1 MAILI
6 ETNEYQTPITK
17 ELLSQYP
24 EEVIQQFTEIVNIV
38 PFIKNLIN
46 PNRPKIEDLPR
57 DKEGRAIV
65 DITNPPIYKDTDY
78 FRQAALFYLKNN
90 CYTKLRPNSNPNSE
104 YRKYWREEL
113 RRCREGLIR
122 QSDGMYVTGFLYWFL
137 NYCPM
142 MVNFYKEGQK
152 KAIRKESFGFFFE
165 GIWWR
170 SIYLYNAREQGH
182 HAIELAKR
190 GCAKSYFLATIMS
203 HNLIVGESEAAHK
216 RCITVLTAAQKE
228 YLKDDKDGT
237 LNKFIPELSFV
248 IDNTPFPNLLL
259 KNSPNEMS
267 WQMGYKKPNGAI
279 GGSMNQVLGVSAK
292 DDSDKLRGKRGWI
305 LYEEMG
311 TFDGLLELY
320 DVTRK
325 SVEDGDY
332 TFACMYLVGCICAG
346 TKVWTIDGRN
356 INIEELE
363 EEDGIVGFTD
373 NLDLADKQLIRGITK
388 EPIVSTIY
396 KQPKECVRITLSN
409 GNILECSI
417 DHPILIQKGKYS
429 HRKLIGYEE
438 IFREAKKLKI
448 GDRVLESRKV
458 NIFGN
463 NTLFDARLVGMLIGN
478 GSYGSSVKY
487 CSEDK
492 ELQDYVK
499 SKYECKVFR
508 THITKKGNLYEE
520 FRVNGIRGKLNDI
533 GILGQTKLAKR
544 LPINY
549 QTLNE
554 DNVRLLLSGLY
565 DTDGSVCINKKD
577 GYIYLTQSNKEI
589 LSQIQILWRKFG
601 VIGVI
606 TKTNPTIKKDK
617 KDRKDRKNKKDRNP
631 WFTLTISGRY
641 NCLNAIEVLN
651 LLVPHKRDKLLEI
664 KTLYSENPSKRL
676 QSYPTDVLM
685 YRIINIENIGVR
697 EVYNL
702 TTGLSHTYLANNI
715 ITHNTANNK
724 ESSFL
729 SAKKLLYAPN
739 SYNIQSVPNVYD
751 KKGSGKDVFGF
762 FFPAYINRAGCYNK
776 DGISDVI
783 KALLQVLMARY
794 EAKYGADP
802 TSVLRI
808 IAEDPITPAEAIIK
822 VKDAYFPVAPL
833 QERADTLDKNPSLYD
848 DIYVGELYTTGTGEI
863 EFRPTD
869 DIPIRTYP
877 VDNDTKGALE
887 IYSMPKKDREGKV
900 FSDRYIIGVDPY
912 DNDQAES
919 HSLYSIFVLDTF
931 VDNLVA
937 EYTGR
942 TKFADEAH
950 DMVLKLCIFYNAK
963 ALYESNKKGLYAYM
977 EKTRNTFRLAD
988 TPEYLRDKQLV
999 KYSSF
1004 GSNAKGVNVSA
1015 NINNFANRLIKDW
1028 LLMKVPIEVKQE
1040 DGHTEIQEV
1049 PKLYT
1054 LKTRALIEEAIQFNP
1069 DINVDRIRALGILML
1084 YREQYI
1090 IRYGTG
1096 RTESNSEILSKDY
1109 AGNDEFFTKNF
1120 DARHIGKQ

>member
-6 ETNEYQTPITK
+6 ETNEYQTPITE

-24 EEVIQQFTEIVNIV
+24 EEVVQQFTEIINIV

-65 DITNPPIYKDTDY
+65 DITNPPIYKDADY
-78 FRQAALFYLKNN
+78 FRQPALFYLKNN

-190 GCAKSYFLATIMS
+190 GAHPYNQKVFTPLGWRKWKDIKIGDELYGTYGNITKVIDIPYDKECDVYKITLRDGRKILASDEHLWKIEFHNKKEIQIMTTLELLKEYKRKRKISYRNPLGIEYVCSIPKNKGVEMPYNKTKVDAYTFGLLLGDGSFRYCSCYYTQDPKDLEIERKYIPYNIIKWKAKYAYRINIPNWHKILEEYGLYNKKSEDKFIPDEYKYNSKKVRLNLLKGLMDSDGTLDNKGRYIIALSSKRMIEDIAFICRSLGYNCSYTIKKTGYKVNGVIKECLPSYALTIFTRDIIANLPRKQKKEKIITNQYSINKELRTRIINIEYVGKQKAKCVTVDSKDNCYLIGDFVTTHNCAKSYFLATIMS
-203 HNLIVGESEAAHK
+203 HNLIVGESEATHK

-332 TFACMYLVGCICAG
+332 TFSCMYLVG
-346 TKVWTIDGRN
+346 
-356 INIEELE
+356 
-363 EEDGIVGFTD
+363 
-373 NLDLADKQLIRGITK
+373 
-388 EPIVSTIY
+388 
-396 KQPKECVRITLSN
+396 
-409 GNILECSI
+409 
-417 DHPILIQKGKYS
+417 
-429 HRKLIGYEE
+429 
-438 IFREAKKLKI
+438 
-448 GDRVLESRKV
+448 
-458 NIFGN
+458 
-463 NTLFDARLVGMLIGN
+463 
-478 GSYGSSVKY
+478 
-487 CSEDK
+487 
-492 ELQDYVK
+492 
-499 SKYECKVFR
+499 
-508 THITKKGNLYEE
+508 
-520 FRVNGIRGKLNDI
+520 
-533 GILGQTKLAKR
+533 
-544 LPINY
+544 
-549 QTLNE
+549 
-554 DNVRLLLSGLY
+554 
-565 DTDGSVCINKKD
+565 
-577 GYIYLTQSNKEI
+577 
-589 LSQIQILWRKFG
+589 
-601 VIGVI
+601 
-606 TKTNPTIKKDK
+606 
-617 KDRKDRKNKKDRNP
+617 
-631 WFTLTISGRY
+631 
-641 NCLNAIEVLN
+641 
-651 LLVPHKRDKLLEI
+651 
-664 KTLYSENPSKRL
+664 
-676 QSYPTDVLM
+676 
-685 YRIINIENIGVR
+685 
-697 EVYNL
+697 
-702 TTGLSHTYLANNI
+702 
-715 ITHNTANNK
+715 TANNK

-729 SAKKLLYAPN
+729 SAKKLLYAPE

-751 KKGSGKDVFGF
+751 KKGSGKDTFGF

-794 EAKYGADP
+794 KSKYGADP
-802 TSVLRI
+802 TSVLRV

-822 VKDAYFPVAPL
+822 VKDAYFPVASL

-900 FSDRYIIGVDPY
+900 FNDRYIIGVDPY

-931 VDNLVA
+931 VDDLAA

-942 TKFADEAH
+942 TNFADEAH

-963 ALYESNKKGLYAYM
+963 ALYESNKKGLYSYM
-977 EKTRNTFRLAD
+977 EKNRATFRLAD

-1004 GSNAKGVNVSA
+1004 GSSAKGVNASA

-1028 LLMKVPIEVKQE
+1028 LLMKVPVEVKQE
-1040 DGHTEIQEV
+1040 DGHIEIQEI
-1049 PKLYT
+1049 PKLYK
-1054 LKTRALIEEAIQFNP
+1054 LKNRALIEELIQFNP
-1069 DINVDRIRALGILML
+1069 DINVDRIRALGMLML

-1096 RTESNSEILSKDY
+1096 RTESSSEILSKDY
-1109 AGNDEFFTKNF
+1109 AGNDEFFTRNF
-1120 DARHIGKQ
+1120 DARHI

>member
-1 MAILI
+1 MTVLI
-6 ETNEYQTPITK
+6 ETNEYQTPITE

-24 EEVIQQFTEIVNIV
+24 EEVVQQFTEVVNIV

-65 DITNPPIYKDTDY
+65 DITNPPIYKDADY
-78 FRQAALFYLKNN
+78 FRQPALFYLKNN

-203 HNLIVGESEAAHK
+203 HNLIVGESEATHK

-332 TFACMYLVGCICAG
+332 TFSCMYLVGCVCAG

-363 EEDGIVGFTD
+363 EKDGIVGFTD

-396 KQPKECVRITLSN
+396 KQPKECIRITLSN

-429 HRKLIGYEE
+429 NKKLIGYEE

-463 NTLFDARLVGMLIGN
+463 STLFDARLVGMLIGD

-492 ELQDYVK
+492 ELQDYIK

-554 DNVRLLLSGLY
+554 NNIRLLLSGLY
-565 DTDGSVCINKKD
+565 DTDGSICINKKD

-601 VIGVI
+601 VIGAI
-606 TKTNPTIKKDK
+606 TKTNPTI
-617 KDRKDRKNKKDRNP
+617 RKDRKDRNP

-651 LLVPHKRDKLLEI
+651 LLVPHKRNKLLEI
-664 KTLYSENPSKRL
+664 QTLYRENPSKRL

-685 YRIINIENIGVR
+685 HRIINIENIGVR

-702 TTGLSHTYLANNI
+702 TAGLSHTYLANNI

-729 SAKKLLYAPN
+729 SAKKLLYAPE

-751 KKGSGKDVFGF
+751 KKGSGKDTFGF

-794 EAKYGADP
+794 KSKYGADP
-802 TSVLRI
+802 TSVLRV

-822 VKDAYFPVAPL
+822 VKDAYFPVASL

-848 DIYVGELYTTGTGEI
+848 DIYIGELYTTGTGEI

-887 IYSMPKKDREGKV
+887 IYSMPKKDREGKI
-900 FSDRYIIGVDPY
+900 FNDRYIIGVDPK
-912 DNDQAES
+912 
-919 HSLYSIFVLDTF
+919 SLGLI
-931 VDNLVA
+931 LV
-937 EYTGR
+937 
-942 TKFADEAH
+942 
-950 DMVLKLCIFYNAK
+950 
-963 ALYESNKKGLYAYM
+963 
-977 EKTRNTFRLAD
+977 
-988 TPEYLRDKQLV
+988 
-999 KYSSF
+999 
-1004 GSNAKGVNVSA
+1004 
-1015 NINNFANRLIKDW
+1015 IK
-1028 LLMKVPIEVKQE
+1028 
-1040 DGHTEIQEV
+1040 
-1049 PKLYT
+1049 
-1054 LKTRALIEEAIQFNP
+1054 
-1069 DINVDRIRALGILML
+1069 
-1084 YREQYI
+1084 
-1090 IRYGTG
+1090 
-1096 RTESNSEILSKDY
+1096 
-1109 AGNDEFFTKNF
+1109 
-1120 DARHIGKQ
+1120 

>member
-6 ETNEYQTPITK
+6 ETNEYQTPITE

-24 EEVIQQFTEIVNIV
+24 EEVVQQFTEIANIV

-65 DITNPPIYKDTDY
+65 DITNPPIYKDADY
-78 FRQAALFYLKNN
+78 FRQAALFYLKND

-203 HNLIVGESEAAHK
+203 HNLIVGESEATHK

-332 TFACMYLVGCICAG
+332 TFSCMYLVG
-346 TKVWTIDGRN
+346 
-356 INIEELE
+356 
-363 EEDGIVGFTD
+363 
-373 NLDLADKQLIRGITK
+373 
-388 EPIVSTIY
+388 
-396 KQPKECVRITLSN
+396 
-409 GNILECSI
+409 
-417 DHPILIQKGKYS
+417 
-429 HRKLIGYEE
+429 
-438 IFREAKKLKI
+438 
-448 GDRVLESRKV
+448 
-458 NIFGN
+458 
-463 NTLFDARLVGMLIGN
+463 
-478 GSYGSSVKY
+478 
-487 CSEDK
+487 
-492 ELQDYVK
+492 
-499 SKYECKVFR
+499 
-508 THITKKGNLYEE
+508 
-520 FRVNGIRGKLNDI
+520 
-533 GILGQTKLAKR
+533 
-544 LPINY
+544 
-549 QTLNE
+549 
-554 DNVRLLLSGLY
+554 
-565 DTDGSVCINKKD
+565 
-577 GYIYLTQSNKEI
+577 
-589 LSQIQILWRKFG
+589 
-601 VIGVI
+601 
-606 TKTNPTIKKDK
+606 
-617 KDRKDRKNKKDRNP
+617 
-631 WFTLTISGRY
+631 
-641 NCLNAIEVLN
+641 
-651 LLVPHKRDKLLEI
+651 
-664 KTLYSENPSKRL
+664 
-676 QSYPTDVLM
+676 
-685 YRIINIENIGVR
+685 
-697 EVYNL
+697 
-702 TTGLSHTYLANNI
+702 
-715 ITHNTANNK
+715 TANNK

-729 SAKKLLYAPN
+729 SAKKLLYAPE

-794 EAKYGADP
+794 KAKYGADP
-802 TSVLRI
+802 TSVLRV

-822 VKDAYFPVAPL
+822 VKDAYFPVASL

-900 FSDRYIIGVDPY
+900 FNDRYIIGVDPY

-942 TKFADEAH
+942 TNFADEAH

-963 ALYESNKKGLYAYM
+963 ALYESNKKGLYSYM

-1040 DGHTEIQEV
+1040 DGHIEIQEV

-1096 RTESNSEILSKDY
+1096 RTESSSEILSKDY

>member
-6 ETNEYQTPITK
+6 ETNEYQTPITE

-65 DITNPPIYKDTDY
+65 DITNPPIYKDADY
-78 FRQAALFYLKNN
+78 FRQAALFYLKND

-203 HNLIVGESEAAHK
+203 HNLIVGESEATHK

-332 TFACMYLVGCICAG
+332 TFACMYLVG
-346 TKVWTIDGRN
+346 
-356 INIEELE
+356 
-363 EEDGIVGFTD
+363 
-373 NLDLADKQLIRGITK
+373 
-388 EPIVSTIY
+388 
-396 KQPKECVRITLSN
+396 
-409 GNILECSI
+409 
-417 DHPILIQKGKYS
+417 
-429 HRKLIGYEE
+429 
-438 IFREAKKLKI
+438 
-448 GDRVLESRKV
+448 
-458 NIFGN
+458 
-463 NTLFDARLVGMLIGN
+463 
-478 GSYGSSVKY
+478 
-487 CSEDK
+487 
-492 ELQDYVK
+492 
-499 SKYECKVFR
+499 
-508 THITKKGNLYEE
+508 
-520 FRVNGIRGKLNDI
+520 
-533 GILGQTKLAKR
+533 
-544 LPINY
+544 
-549 QTLNE
+549 
-554 DNVRLLLSGLY
+554 
-565 DTDGSVCINKKD
+565 
-577 GYIYLTQSNKEI
+577 
-589 LSQIQILWRKFG
+589 
-601 VIGVI
+601 
-606 TKTNPTIKKDK
+606 
-617 KDRKDRKNKKDRNP
+617 
-631 WFTLTISGRY
+631 
-641 NCLNAIEVLN
+641 
-651 LLVPHKRDKLLEI
+651 
-664 KTLYSENPSKRL
+664 
-676 QSYPTDVLM
+676 
-685 YRIINIENIGVR
+685 
-697 EVYNL
+697 
-702 TTGLSHTYLANNI
+702 
-715 ITHNTANNK
+715 TANNK

-751 KKGSGKDVFGF
+751 KKGSGKDTFGF

-783 KALLQVLMARY
+783 KALLQVLMTRY
-794 EAKYGADP
+794 KAKYGADP
-802 TSVLRI
+802 TSVLRV

-822 VKDAYFPVAPL
+822 VKDAYFPVASL

-900 FSDRYIIGVDPY
+900 FNDRYIIGVDPY

-931 VDNLVA
+931 VDNLAA

-942 TKFADEAH
+942 TNFADEAH

-963 ALYESNKKGLYAYM
+963 ALYESNKKGLYSYM

-1040 DGHTEIQEV
+1040 DGHIEIQEV

-1096 RTESNSEILSKDY
+1096 RTESSSEILSKDY

>member
-6 ETNEYQTPITK
+6 ETNEYQTPITE

-24 EEVIQQFTEIVNIV
+24 EEVVQQFTEIVNIV

-65 DITNPPIYKDTDY
+65 DITNPPIYKDADY
-78 FRQAALFYLKNN
+78 FRQAALFYLKND

-203 HNLIVGESEAAHK
+203 HNLIVGESEATHK

-332 TFACMYLVGCICAG
+332 TFSCMYLVG
-346 TKVWTIDGRN
+346 
-356 INIEELE
+356 
-363 EEDGIVGFTD
+363 
-373 NLDLADKQLIRGITK
+373 
-388 EPIVSTIY
+388 
-396 KQPKECVRITLSN
+396 
-409 GNILECSI
+409 
-417 DHPILIQKGKYS
+417 
-429 HRKLIGYEE
+429 
-438 IFREAKKLKI
+438 
-448 GDRVLESRKV
+448 
-458 NIFGN
+458 
-463 NTLFDARLVGMLIGN
+463 
-478 GSYGSSVKY
+478 
-487 CSEDK
+487 
-492 ELQDYVK
+492 
-499 SKYECKVFR
+499 
-508 THITKKGNLYEE
+508 
-520 FRVNGIRGKLNDI
+520 
-533 GILGQTKLAKR
+533 
-544 LPINY
+544 
-549 QTLNE
+549 
-554 DNVRLLLSGLY
+554 
-565 DTDGSVCINKKD
+565 
-577 GYIYLTQSNKEI
+577 
-589 LSQIQILWRKFG
+589 
-601 VIGVI
+601 
-606 TKTNPTIKKDK
+606 
-617 KDRKDRKNKKDRNP
+617 
-631 WFTLTISGRY
+631 
-641 NCLNAIEVLN
+641 
-651 LLVPHKRDKLLEI
+651 
-664 KTLYSENPSKRL
+664 
-676 QSYPTDVLM
+676 
-685 YRIINIENIGVR
+685 
-697 EVYNL
+697 
-702 TTGLSHTYLANNI
+702 
-715 ITHNTANNK
+715 TANNK

-729 SAKKLLYAPN
+729 SAKKLLYAPE

-794 EAKYGADP
+794 KAKYGADP
-802 TSVLRI
+802 TSVLRV

-822 VKDAYFPVAPL
+822 VKDAFFPVASL

-900 FSDRYIIGVDPY
+900 FNDRYIIGVDPY

-931 VDNLVA
+931 VDNLAA

-942 TKFADEAH
+942 TNFADEAH

-963 ALYESNKKGLYAYM
+963 ALYESNKKGLYSYM

-1040 DGHTEIQEV
+1040 DGHIEIQEV

-1096 RTESNSEILSKDY
+1096 RTESSSEILSKDY

>member
-6 ETNEYQTPITK
+6 ETNEYQTPITE

-24 EEVIQQFTEIVNIV
+24 EEVVQQFTEIVNIV

-46 PNRPKIEDLPR
+46 PNRPKIENLPR

-65 DITNPPIYKDTDY
+65 DITNPPIYKDADY
-78 FRQAALFYLKNN
+78 FRQAALFYLKND

-203 HNLIVGESEAAHK
+203 HNLIVGESEATHK

-332 TFACMYLVGCICAG
+332 TFACMYLVG
-346 TKVWTIDGRN
+346 
-356 INIEELE
+356 
-363 EEDGIVGFTD
+363 
-373 NLDLADKQLIRGITK
+373 
-388 EPIVSTIY
+388 
-396 KQPKECVRITLSN
+396 
-409 GNILECSI
+409 
-417 DHPILIQKGKYS
+417 
-429 HRKLIGYEE
+429 
-438 IFREAKKLKI
+438 
-448 GDRVLESRKV
+448 
-458 NIFGN
+458 
-463 NTLFDARLVGMLIGN
+463 
-478 GSYGSSVKY
+478 
-487 CSEDK
+487 
-492 ELQDYVK
+492 
-499 SKYECKVFR
+499 
-508 THITKKGNLYEE
+508 
-520 FRVNGIRGKLNDI
+520 
-533 GILGQTKLAKR
+533 
-544 LPINY
+544 
-549 QTLNE
+549 
-554 DNVRLLLSGLY
+554 
-565 DTDGSVCINKKD
+565 
-577 GYIYLTQSNKEI
+577 
-589 LSQIQILWRKFG
+589 
-601 VIGVI
+601 
-606 TKTNPTIKKDK
+606 
-617 KDRKDRKNKKDRNP
+617 
-631 WFTLTISGRY
+631 
-641 NCLNAIEVLN
+641 
-651 LLVPHKRDKLLEI
+651 
-664 KTLYSENPSKRL
+664 
-676 QSYPTDVLM
+676 
-685 YRIINIENIGVR
+685 
-697 EVYNL
+697 
-702 TTGLSHTYLANNI
+702 
-715 ITHNTANNK
+715 TANNK

-794 EAKYGADP
+794 KAKYGADP
-802 TSVLRI
+802 TSVLRV

-822 VKDAYFPVAPL
+822 VKDAYFPVASL

-900 FSDRYIIGVDPY
+900 FNDRYIIGVDPY

-931 VDNLVA
+931 VDNLAA

-942 TKFADEAH
+942 TNFADEAH

-963 ALYESNKKGLYAYM
+963 ALYESNKKGLYSYM

-1040 DGHTEIQEV
+1040 DGHIEIQEV

-1096 RTESNSEILSKDY
+1096 RTESSSEILSKDY

>member
-6 ETNEYQTPITK
+6 ETNEYQTPITE

-24 EEVIQQFTEIVNIV
+24 EEVVQQFTEIVNIV

-65 DITNPPIYKDTDY
+65 DITNPPIYKDADY
-78 FRQAALFYLKNN
+78 FRQAALFYLKND

-203 HNLIVGESEAAHK
+203 HNLIVGESEATHK

-332 TFACMYLVGCICAG
+332 TFACMYLVG
-346 TKVWTIDGRN
+346 
-356 INIEELE
+356 
-363 EEDGIVGFTD
+363 
-373 NLDLADKQLIRGITK
+373 
-388 EPIVSTIY
+388 
-396 KQPKECVRITLSN
+396 
-409 GNILECSI
+409 
-417 DHPILIQKGKYS
+417 
-429 HRKLIGYEE
+429 
-438 IFREAKKLKI
+438 
-448 GDRVLESRKV
+448 
-458 NIFGN
+458 
-463 NTLFDARLVGMLIGN
+463 
-478 GSYGSSVKY
+478 
-487 CSEDK
+487 
-492 ELQDYVK
+492 
-499 SKYECKVFR
+499 
-508 THITKKGNLYEE
+508 
-520 FRVNGIRGKLNDI
+520 
-533 GILGQTKLAKR
+533 
-544 LPINY
+544 
-549 QTLNE
+549 
-554 DNVRLLLSGLY
+554 
-565 DTDGSVCINKKD
+565 
-577 GYIYLTQSNKEI
+577 
-589 LSQIQILWRKFG
+589 
-601 VIGVI
+601 
-606 TKTNPTIKKDK
+606 
-617 KDRKDRKNKKDRNP
+617 
-631 WFTLTISGRY
+631 
-641 NCLNAIEVLN
+641 
-651 LLVPHKRDKLLEI
+651 
-664 KTLYSENPSKRL
+664 
-676 QSYPTDVLM
+676 
-685 YRIINIENIGVR
+685 
-697 EVYNL
+697 
-702 TTGLSHTYLANNI
+702 
-715 ITHNTANNK
+715 TANNK

-751 KKGSGKDVFGF
+751 KKGSGKDTFGF

-794 EAKYGADP
+794 KAKYGADP
-802 TSVLRI
+802 TSVLRV

-822 VKDAYFPVAPL
+822 VKDAYFPVASL

-887 IYSMPKKDREGKV
+887 IYSMPKKDRKGKV
-900 FSDRYIIGVDPY
+900 FNDRYIIGVDPY

-931 VDNLVA
+931 VDNLAA

-942 TKFADEAH
+942 TNFADEAH

-963 ALYESNKKGLYAYM
+963 ALYESNKKGLYSYM

-1015 NINNFANRLIKDW
+1015 NINNFANRLIRDW

-1040 DGHTEIQEV
+1040 DGHIEIQEV

-1096 RTESNSEILSKDY
+1096 RTETSSEILSKDY

-1120 DARHIGKQ
+1120 DARHISKQ

>member
-6 ETNEYQTPITK
+6 ETNEYQTPITE

-24 EEVIQQFTEIVNIV
+24 EEVVQQFIEIVNIV

-65 DITNPPIYKDTDY
+65 DITNPPIYKDADY

-190 GCAKSYFLATIMS
+190 GAHPYNQKVFTPLGWRKWKDIKIGDELYGTYGNITKVIDIPYDKECDVYKVTLRDGRKILASDEHLWKIEFHNKKEIQIMTTLELLKEYKRKRKISDRNPLGIEYVCSIPKNKGVEMPYNKTKVDAYTFGLLLGDGSFRYCSCYYTQDPKDLEVERKYIPYNIIKWKAKYAYRINIPNWHKILEEYGLYNKKSEDKFIPDEYKYNSKEVRLNLLKGLMDSDGTLDNKGRYIIALSSKRMIEDIAFICRSLGYNCSYTIKKTGYKVNGIIKECLPSYALTIFTRDIIANLPRKQKKEKVITNQYSINKELRTKIINIEYVGKQKAKCVTVDSKDNCYLIGDFVTTHNCAKSYFLATIMS
-203 HNLIVGESEAAHK
+203 HNLIVGESEATHK

-332 TFACMYLVGCICAG
+332 TFSCMYLVG
-346 TKVWTIDGRN
+346 
-356 INIEELE
+356 
-363 EEDGIVGFTD
+363 
-373 NLDLADKQLIRGITK
+373 
-388 EPIVSTIY
+388 
-396 KQPKECVRITLSN
+396 
-409 GNILECSI
+409 
-417 DHPILIQKGKYS
+417 
-429 HRKLIGYEE
+429 
-438 IFREAKKLKI
+438 
-448 GDRVLESRKV
+448 
-458 NIFGN
+458 
-463 NTLFDARLVGMLIGN
+463 
-478 GSYGSSVKY
+478 
-487 CSEDK
+487 
-492 ELQDYVK
+492 
-499 SKYECKVFR
+499 
-508 THITKKGNLYEE
+508 
-520 FRVNGIRGKLNDI
+520 
-533 GILGQTKLAKR
+533 
-544 LPINY
+544 
-549 QTLNE
+549 
-554 DNVRLLLSGLY
+554 
-565 DTDGSVCINKKD
+565 
-577 GYIYLTQSNKEI
+577 
-589 LSQIQILWRKFG
+589 
-601 VIGVI
+601 
-606 TKTNPTIKKDK
+606 
-617 KDRKDRKNKKDRNP
+617 
-631 WFTLTISGRY
+631 
-641 NCLNAIEVLN
+641 
-651 LLVPHKRDKLLEI
+651 
-664 KTLYSENPSKRL
+664 
-676 QSYPTDVLM
+676 
-685 YRIINIENIGVR
+685 
-697 EVYNL
+697 
-702 TTGLSHTYLANNI
+702 
-715 ITHNTANNK
+715 TANNK

-729 SAKKLLYAPN
+729 SAKKLLYAPE

-751 KKGSGKDVFGF
+751 KKGSGKDTFGF

-794 EAKYGADP
+794 KSKYGADP
-802 TSVLRI
+802 TSVLRV

-822 VKDAYFPVAPL
+822 VKDAYFPVASL

-900 FSDRYIIGVDPY
+900 FNDRYIIGVDPY

-942 TKFADEAH
+942 TNFADEAH

-963 ALYESNKKGLYAYM
+963 ALYESNKKGLYSYM

-1040 DGHTEIQEV
+1040 DGHIEIQEV

-1096 RTESNSEILSKDY
+1096 RTESSSEILSKDY

>member
-6 ETNEYQTPITK
+6 ETNEYQTPITE

-24 EEVIQQFTEIVNIV
+24 EEVVQQFTEIVNIV

-65 DITNPPIYKDTDY
+65 DITNPPIYKDADY

-203 HNLIVGESEAAHK
+203 HNLIVGESEATHK

-332 TFACMYLVGCICAG
+332 TFSCMYLVG
-346 TKVWTIDGRN
+346 
-356 INIEELE
+356 
-363 EEDGIVGFTD
+363 
-373 NLDLADKQLIRGITK
+373 
-388 EPIVSTIY
+388 
-396 KQPKECVRITLSN
+396 
-409 GNILECSI
+409 
-417 DHPILIQKGKYS
+417 
-429 HRKLIGYEE
+429 
-438 IFREAKKLKI
+438 
-448 GDRVLESRKV
+448 
-458 NIFGN
+458 
-463 NTLFDARLVGMLIGN
+463 
-478 GSYGSSVKY
+478 
-487 CSEDK
+487 
-492 ELQDYVK
+492 
-499 SKYECKVFR
+499 
-508 THITKKGNLYEE
+508 
-520 FRVNGIRGKLNDI
+520 
-533 GILGQTKLAKR
+533 
-544 LPINY
+544 
-549 QTLNE
+549 
-554 DNVRLLLSGLY
+554 
-565 DTDGSVCINKKD
+565 
-577 GYIYLTQSNKEI
+577 
-589 LSQIQILWRKFG
+589 
-601 VIGVI
+601 
-606 TKTNPTIKKDK
+606 
-617 KDRKDRKNKKDRNP
+617 
-631 WFTLTISGRY
+631 
-641 NCLNAIEVLN
+641 
-651 LLVPHKRDKLLEI
+651 
-664 KTLYSENPSKRL
+664 
-676 QSYPTDVLM
+676 
-685 YRIINIENIGVR
+685 
-697 EVYNL
+697 
-702 TTGLSHTYLANNI
+702 
-715 ITHNTANNK
+715 TANNK

-729 SAKKLLYAPN
+729 SAKKLLYAPE

-751 KKGSGKDVFGF
+751 KKGSGKDTFGF

-794 EAKYGADP
+794 KSKYGADP
-802 TSVLRI
+802 TSVLRV

-822 VKDAYFPVAPL
+822 VKDAYFPVASL

-900 FSDRYIIGVDPY
+900 FNDRYIIGVDPY

-942 TKFADEAH
+942 TNFADEAH

-963 ALYESNKKGLYAYM
+963 ALYESNKKGLYSYM

-1040 DGHTEIQEV
+1040 DGHIEIQEV

-1096 RTESNSEILSKDY
+1096 RTESSSEILSKDY
-1109 AGNDEFFTKNF
+1109 AGNDEFFTRNF
-1120 DARHIGKQ
+1120 DARHI

>member
-6 ETNEYQTPITK
+6 ETNEYQTPITE

-24 EEVIQQFTEIVNIV
+24 EEVVQQFTEIVNIV

-65 DITNPPIYKDTDY
+65 DITNPPIYKDADY
-78 FRQAALFYLKNN
+78 FRQSALFYLKNN

-190 GCAKSYFLATIMS
+190 GCGKSIFLSTIMS
-203 HNLIVGESEAAHK
+203 HNLIVGESEATHK

-332 TFACMYLVGCICAG
+332 TFACQYLVG
-346 TKVWTIDGRN
+346 
-356 INIEELE
+356 
-363 EEDGIVGFTD
+363 
-373 NLDLADKQLIRGITK
+373 
-388 EPIVSTIY
+388 
-396 KQPKECVRITLSN
+396 
-409 GNILECSI
+409 
-417 DHPILIQKGKYS
+417 
-429 HRKLIGYEE
+429 
-438 IFREAKKLKI
+438 
-448 GDRVLESRKV
+448 
-458 NIFGN
+458 
-463 NTLFDARLVGMLIGN
+463 
-478 GSYGSSVKY
+478 
-487 CSEDK
+487 
-492 ELQDYVK
+492 
-499 SKYECKVFR
+499 
-508 THITKKGNLYEE
+508 
-520 FRVNGIRGKLNDI
+520 
-533 GILGQTKLAKR
+533 
-544 LPINY
+544 
-549 QTLNE
+549 
-554 DNVRLLLSGLY
+554 
-565 DTDGSVCINKKD
+565 
-577 GYIYLTQSNKEI
+577 
-589 LSQIQILWRKFG
+589 
-601 VIGVI
+601 
-606 TKTNPTIKKDK
+606 
-617 KDRKDRKNKKDRNP
+617 
-631 WFTLTISGRY
+631 
-641 NCLNAIEVLN
+641 
-651 LLVPHKRDKLLEI
+651 
-664 KTLYSENPSKRL
+664 
-676 QSYPTDVLM
+676 
-685 YRIINIENIGVR
+685 
-697 EVYNL
+697 
-702 TTGLSHTYLANNI
+702 
-715 ITHNTANNK
+715 TANNK

-729 SAKKLLYAPN
+729 SAKKLLYAPE

-751 KKGSGKDVFGF
+751 KKGSGKDTFGF

-794 EAKYGADP
+794 KAKYGADP
-802 TSVLRI
+802 TSVLRV

-822 VKDAYFPVAPL
+822 VKDAYFPVASL

-900 FSDRYIIGVDPY
+900 FNDRYIIGVDPY

-942 TKFADEAH
+942 TNFADEAH

-963 ALYESNKKGLYAYM
+963 ALYESNKKGLYSYM
-977 EKTRNTFRLAD
+977 EKNRATFRLAD

-1040 DGHTEIQEV
+1040 DGHIEIKEV

-1096 RTESNSEILSKDY
+1096 RTESSSEILSKDY
-1109 AGNDEFFTKNF
+1109 AGNDEFFTRNF
-1120 DARHIGKQ
+1120 DARHI

>member
-6 ETNEYQTPITK
+6 ETNEYQTPITE

-24 EEVIQQFTEIVNIV
+24 EEVVQQFTEIVNIV

-65 DITNPPIYKDTDY
+65 DITNPPIYKDADY
-78 FRQAALFYLKNN
+78 FRQAALFYLKND

-190 GCAKSYFLATIMS
+190 GAHPYNQKVFTPLGWRKWKDIKIGDELYGTYGNITKVIDIPYDKECDVYKITLRDGRKILASDEHLWKIEFHNKKEIQIMTTLELLKEYKRKRKISYRNPLGIEYVCSIPKNKGVEMPYNKTKVDAYTFGLLLGDGSFRYCSCYYTQDPKDLEVERKYIPYNIIKWKAKYAYRINIPNWHKILEEYGLYNKKSEDKFIPDEYKYNSKEVRLNLLKGLMDSDGTLDNKGRYIIALSSKRMIEDIAFICRSLGYNCSYTIKKTGYKVNGVIKECLPSYALTIFTRDIIANLPRKQKKEKIITNQYSINKELRTRIINIEYVGKQKAKCVTVDSKDNCYLIGDFVTTHNCAKSYFLATIMS
-203 HNLIVGESEAAHK
+203 HNLIVGESEATHK

-332 TFACMYLVGCICAG
+332 TFACMYLVG
-346 TKVWTIDGRN
+346 
-356 INIEELE
+356 
-363 EEDGIVGFTD
+363 
-373 NLDLADKQLIRGITK
+373 
-388 EPIVSTIY
+388 
-396 KQPKECVRITLSN
+396 
-409 GNILECSI
+409 
-417 DHPILIQKGKYS
+417 
-429 HRKLIGYEE
+429 
-438 IFREAKKLKI
+438 
-448 GDRVLESRKV
+448 
-458 NIFGN
+458 
-463 NTLFDARLVGMLIGN
+463 
-478 GSYGSSVKY
+478 
-487 CSEDK
+487 
-492 ELQDYVK
+492 
-499 SKYECKVFR
+499 
-508 THITKKGNLYEE
+508 
-520 FRVNGIRGKLNDI
+520 
-533 GILGQTKLAKR
+533 
-544 LPINY
+544 
-549 QTLNE
+549 
-554 DNVRLLLSGLY
+554 
-565 DTDGSVCINKKD
+565 
-577 GYIYLTQSNKEI
+577 
-589 LSQIQILWRKFG
+589 
-601 VIGVI
+601 
-606 TKTNPTIKKDK
+606 
-617 KDRKDRKNKKDRNP
+617 
-631 WFTLTISGRY
+631 
-641 NCLNAIEVLN
+641 
-651 LLVPHKRDKLLEI
+651 
-664 KTLYSENPSKRL
+664 
-676 QSYPTDVLM
+676 
-685 YRIINIENIGVR
+685 
-697 EVYNL
+697 
-702 TTGLSHTYLANNI
+702 
-715 ITHNTANNK
+715 TANNK

-751 KKGSGKDVFGF
+751 KKGSGKDTFGF

-794 EAKYGADP
+794 KAKYGADP
-802 TSVLRI
+802 TSVLRV

-822 VKDAYFPVAPL
+822 VKDAYFPVASL

-900 FSDRYIIGVDPY
+900 FNDRYIIGVDPK
-912 DNDQAES
+912 
-919 HSLYSIFVLDTF
+919 SLGLI
-931 VDNLVA
+931 LV
-937 EYTGR
+937 
-942 TKFADEAH
+942 
-950 DMVLKLCIFYNAK
+950 
-963 ALYESNKKGLYAYM
+963 
-977 EKTRNTFRLAD
+977 
-988 TPEYLRDKQLV
+988 
-999 KYSSF
+999 
-1004 GSNAKGVNVSA
+1004 
-1015 NINNFANRLIKDW
+1015 IK
-1028 LLMKVPIEVKQE
+1028 
-1040 DGHTEIQEV
+1040 
-1049 PKLYT
+1049 
-1054 LKTRALIEEAIQFNP
+1054 
-1069 DINVDRIRALGILML
+1069 
-1084 YREQYI
+1084 
-1090 IRYGTG
+1090 
-1096 RTESNSEILSKDY
+1096 
-1109 AGNDEFFTKNF
+1109 
-1120 DARHIGKQ
+1120 

>member
-6 ETNEYQTPITK
+6 ETNEYQTPITE

-65 DITNPPIYKDTDY
+65 DITNPPIYKDADY
-78 FRQAALFYLKNN
+78 FRQAALFYLKND

-203 HNLIVGESEAAHK
+203 HNLIVGESEATHK

-228 YLKDDKDGT
+228 YLKDDKDGI

-332 TFACMYLVGCICAG
+332 TFSCMYLVG
-346 TKVWTIDGRN
+346 
-356 INIEELE
+356 
-363 EEDGIVGFTD
+363 
-373 NLDLADKQLIRGITK
+373 
-388 EPIVSTIY
+388 
-396 KQPKECVRITLSN
+396 
-409 GNILECSI
+409 
-417 DHPILIQKGKYS
+417 
-429 HRKLIGYEE
+429 
-438 IFREAKKLKI
+438 
-448 GDRVLESRKV
+448 
-458 NIFGN
+458 
-463 NTLFDARLVGMLIGN
+463 
-478 GSYGSSVKY
+478 
-487 CSEDK
+487 
-492 ELQDYVK
+492 
-499 SKYECKVFR
+499 
-508 THITKKGNLYEE
+508 
-520 FRVNGIRGKLNDI
+520 
-533 GILGQTKLAKR
+533 
-544 LPINY
+544 
-549 QTLNE
+549 
-554 DNVRLLLSGLY
+554 
-565 DTDGSVCINKKD
+565 
-577 GYIYLTQSNKEI
+577 
-589 LSQIQILWRKFG
+589 
-601 VIGVI
+601 
-606 TKTNPTIKKDK
+606 
-617 KDRKDRKNKKDRNP
+617 
-631 WFTLTISGRY
+631 
-641 NCLNAIEVLN
+641 
-651 LLVPHKRDKLLEI
+651 
-664 KTLYSENPSKRL
+664 
-676 QSYPTDVLM
+676 
-685 YRIINIENIGVR
+685 
-697 EVYNL
+697 
-702 TTGLSHTYLANNI
+702 
-715 ITHNTANNK
+715 TANNK

-729 SAKKLLYAPN
+729 SAKKLLYAPE

-794 EAKYGADP
+794 KAKYGADP
-802 TSVLRI
+802 TSVLRV

-822 VKDAYFPVAPL
+822 VKDAYFPVASL

-900 FSDRYIIGVDPY
+900 FNDRYIIGVDPY

-931 VDNLVA
+931 VDNLAA

-942 TKFADEAH
+942 TNFADEAH

-963 ALYESNKKGLYAYM
+963 ALYESNKKGLYSYM

-1040 DGHTEIQEV
+1040 DGHIEIQEV

-1096 RTESNSEILSKDY
+1096 RTESSSEILSKDY

>member
-1 MAILI
+1 MAVLI
-6 ETNEYQTPITK
+6 ETNEYQTSITE

-24 EEVIQQFTEIVNIV
+24 EEVVQQFTEIVNIV

-65 DITNPPIYKDTDY
+65 DITNPPIYKDADY
-78 FRQAALFYLKNN
+78 FRQPALFYLKNN

-203 HNLIVGESEAAHK
+203 HNLIVGESEATHK

-332 TFACMYLVGCICAG
+332 TFACMYLVG
-346 TKVWTIDGRN
+346 
-356 INIEELE
+356 
-363 EEDGIVGFTD
+363 
-373 NLDLADKQLIRGITK
+373 
-388 EPIVSTIY
+388 
-396 KQPKECVRITLSN
+396 
-409 GNILECSI
+409 
-417 DHPILIQKGKYS
+417 
-429 HRKLIGYEE
+429 
-438 IFREAKKLKI
+438 
-448 GDRVLESRKV
+448 
-458 NIFGN
+458 
-463 NTLFDARLVGMLIGN
+463 
-478 GSYGSSVKY
+478 
-487 CSEDK
+487 
-492 ELQDYVK
+492 
-499 SKYECKVFR
+499 
-508 THITKKGNLYEE
+508 
-520 FRVNGIRGKLNDI
+520 
-533 GILGQTKLAKR
+533 
-544 LPINY
+544 
-549 QTLNE
+549 
-554 DNVRLLLSGLY
+554 
-565 DTDGSVCINKKD
+565 
-577 GYIYLTQSNKEI
+577 
-589 LSQIQILWRKFG
+589 
-601 VIGVI
+601 
-606 TKTNPTIKKDK
+606 
-617 KDRKDRKNKKDRNP
+617 
-631 WFTLTISGRY
+631 
-641 NCLNAIEVLN
+641 
-651 LLVPHKRDKLLEI
+651 
-664 KTLYSENPSKRL
+664 
-676 QSYPTDVLM
+676 
-685 YRIINIENIGVR
+685 
-697 EVYNL
+697 
-702 TTGLSHTYLANNI
+702 
-715 ITHNTANNK
+715 TANNK

-729 SAKKLLYAPN
+729 SAKKLLYAPK
-739 SYNIQSVPNVYD
+739 SYNIQSVPNIYD
-751 KKGSGKDVFGF
+751 KKGSGKDTFGF
-762 FFPAYINRAGCYNK
+762 FFPAYINRAGCYNR

-794 EAKYGADP
+794 KAKYGADP
-802 TSVLRI
+802 TSVLRV

-822 VKDAYFPVAPL
+822 VKDAYFPVASL

-869 DIPIRTYP
+869 GIPIRTYP

-900 FSDRYIIGVDPY
+900 FNDRYIIGVDPK
-912 DNDQAES
+912 
-919 HSLYSIFVLDTF
+919 SLGLI
-931 VDNLVA
+931 LV
-937 EYTGR
+937 
-942 TKFADEAH
+942 
-950 DMVLKLCIFYNAK
+950 
-963 ALYESNKKGLYAYM
+963 
-977 EKTRNTFRLAD
+977 
-988 TPEYLRDKQLV
+988 
-999 KYSSF
+999 
-1004 GSNAKGVNVSA
+1004 
-1015 NINNFANRLIKDW
+1015 IK
-1028 LLMKVPIEVKQE
+1028 
-1040 DGHTEIQEV
+1040 
-1049 PKLYT
+1049 
-1054 LKTRALIEEAIQFNP
+1054 
-1069 DINVDRIRALGILML
+1069 
-1084 YREQYI
+1084 
-1090 IRYGTG
+1090 
-1096 RTESNSEILSKDY
+1096 
-1109 AGNDEFFTKNF
+1109 
-1120 DARHIGKQ
+1120 

>member
-6 ETNEYQTPITK
+6 ETNEYQTPITE

-24 EEVIQQFTEIVNIV
+24 EEVVQQFTEIVNIV

-65 DITNPPIYKDTDY
+65 DITNPPIYKDADY
-78 FRQAALFYLKNN
+78 FRQAALFYLKND

-203 HNLIVGESEAAHK
+203 HNLIVGESEATHK

-332 TFACMYLVGCICAG
+332 TFACMYLVG
-346 TKVWTIDGRN
+346 
-356 INIEELE
+356 
-363 EEDGIVGFTD
+363 
-373 NLDLADKQLIRGITK
+373 
-388 EPIVSTIY
+388 
-396 KQPKECVRITLSN
+396 
-409 GNILECSI
+409 
-417 DHPILIQKGKYS
+417 
-429 HRKLIGYEE
+429 
-438 IFREAKKLKI
+438 
-448 GDRVLESRKV
+448 
-458 NIFGN
+458 
-463 NTLFDARLVGMLIGN
+463 
-478 GSYGSSVKY
+478 
-487 CSEDK
+487 
-492 ELQDYVK
+492 
-499 SKYECKVFR
+499 
-508 THITKKGNLYEE
+508 
-520 FRVNGIRGKLNDI
+520 
-533 GILGQTKLAKR
+533 
-544 LPINY
+544 
-549 QTLNE
+549 
-554 DNVRLLLSGLY
+554 
-565 DTDGSVCINKKD
+565 
-577 GYIYLTQSNKEI
+577 
-589 LSQIQILWRKFG
+589 
-601 VIGVI
+601 
-606 TKTNPTIKKDK
+606 
-617 KDRKDRKNKKDRNP
+617 
-631 WFTLTISGRY
+631 
-641 NCLNAIEVLN
+641 
-651 LLVPHKRDKLLEI
+651 
-664 KTLYSENPSKRL
+664 
-676 QSYPTDVLM
+676 
-685 YRIINIENIGVR
+685 
-697 EVYNL
+697 
-702 TTGLSHTYLANNI
+702 
-715 ITHNTANNK
+715 TANNK

-751 KKGSGKDVFGF
+751 KKGSGKDTFGF

-794 EAKYGADP
+794 KAKYGADP
-802 TSVLRI
+802 TSVLRV

-822 VKDAYFPVAPL
+822 VKDAYFPVASL

-900 FSDRYIIGVDPY
+900 FNDRYIIGVDPY

-942 TKFADEAH
+942 TNFADEAH

-963 ALYESNKKGLYAYM
+963 ALYESNKKGLYSYM

-1040 DGHTEIQEV
+1040 DGHIEIQEV

-1096 RTESNSEILSKDY
+1096 RTESSSEILSKDY

>member
-6 ETNEYQTPITK
+6 ETNEYQTPITE

-24 EEVIQQFTEIVNIV
+24 EEVVQQFTEIVNIV

-65 DITNPPIYKDTDY
+65 DITNPPIYKDADY
-78 FRQAALFYLKNN
+78 FRQAALFYLKND

-203 HNLIVGESEAAHK
+203 HNLIVGESEATHK

-332 TFACMYLVGCICAG
+332 TFACMYLVG
-346 TKVWTIDGRN
+346 
-356 INIEELE
+356 
-363 EEDGIVGFTD
+363 
-373 NLDLADKQLIRGITK
+373 
-388 EPIVSTIY
+388 
-396 KQPKECVRITLSN
+396 
-409 GNILECSI
+409 
-417 DHPILIQKGKYS
+417 
-429 HRKLIGYEE
+429 
-438 IFREAKKLKI
+438 
-448 GDRVLESRKV
+448 
-458 NIFGN
+458 
-463 NTLFDARLVGMLIGN
+463 
-478 GSYGSSVKY
+478 
-487 CSEDK
+487 
-492 ELQDYVK
+492 
-499 SKYECKVFR
+499 
-508 THITKKGNLYEE
+508 
-520 FRVNGIRGKLNDI
+520 
-533 GILGQTKLAKR
+533 
-544 LPINY
+544 
-549 QTLNE
+549 
-554 DNVRLLLSGLY
+554 
-565 DTDGSVCINKKD
+565 
-577 GYIYLTQSNKEI
+577 
-589 LSQIQILWRKFG
+589 
-601 VIGVI
+601 
-606 TKTNPTIKKDK
+606 
-617 KDRKDRKNKKDRNP
+617 
-631 WFTLTISGRY
+631 
-641 NCLNAIEVLN
+641 
-651 LLVPHKRDKLLEI
+651 
-664 KTLYSENPSKRL
+664 
-676 QSYPTDVLM
+676 
-685 YRIINIENIGVR
+685 
-697 EVYNL
+697 
-702 TTGLSHTYLANNI
+702 
-715 ITHNTANNK
+715 TANNK

-751 KKGSGKDVFGF
+751 KKGSGKDTFGF

-794 EAKYGADP
+794 KAKYGADP
-802 TSVLRI
+802 TSVLRV

-822 VKDAYFPVAPL
+822 VKDAYFPVASL

-848 DIYVGELYTTGTGEI
+848 DVYVGELYTTGTGEI

-900 FSDRYIIGVDPY
+900 FNDRYIIGVDPY

-931 VDNLVA
+931 VDNLAA

-942 TKFADEAH
+942 TNFADEAH

-963 ALYESNKKGLYAYM
+963 ALYESNKKGLYSYM

-1040 DGHTEIQEV
+1040 DGHIEIQEV

-1054 LKTRALIEEAIQFNP
+1054 LKNRALIEEAIQFNP

-1096 RTESNSEILSKDY
+1096 RTESSSERLSKDY

>member
-6 ETNEYQTPITK
+6 ETNEYQTPITE

-24 EEVIQQFTEIVNIV
+24 EEVVQQFTEIVNTV

-65 DITNPPIYKDTDY
+65 DITNPPIYKDADY
-78 FRQAALFYLKNN
+78 FRQAALFYLKND

-203 HNLIVGESEAAHK
+203 HNLIVGESEATHK

-332 TFACMYLVGCICAG
+332 TFSCMYLVG
-346 TKVWTIDGRN
+346 
-356 INIEELE
+356 
-363 EEDGIVGFTD
+363 
-373 NLDLADKQLIRGITK
+373 
-388 EPIVSTIY
+388 
-396 KQPKECVRITLSN
+396 
-409 GNILECSI
+409 
-417 DHPILIQKGKYS
+417 
-429 HRKLIGYEE
+429 
-438 IFREAKKLKI
+438 
-448 GDRVLESRKV
+448 
-458 NIFGN
+458 
-463 NTLFDARLVGMLIGN
+463 
-478 GSYGSSVKY
+478 
-487 CSEDK
+487 
-492 ELQDYVK
+492 
-499 SKYECKVFR
+499 
-508 THITKKGNLYEE
+508 
-520 FRVNGIRGKLNDI
+520 
-533 GILGQTKLAKR
+533 
-544 LPINY
+544 
-549 QTLNE
+549 
-554 DNVRLLLSGLY
+554 
-565 DTDGSVCINKKD
+565 
-577 GYIYLTQSNKEI
+577 
-589 LSQIQILWRKFG
+589 
-601 VIGVI
+601 
-606 TKTNPTIKKDK
+606 
-617 KDRKDRKNKKDRNP
+617 
-631 WFTLTISGRY
+631 
-641 NCLNAIEVLN
+641 
-651 LLVPHKRDKLLEI
+651 
-664 KTLYSENPSKRL
+664 
-676 QSYPTDVLM
+676 
-685 YRIINIENIGVR
+685 
-697 EVYNL
+697 
-702 TTGLSHTYLANNI
+702 
-715 ITHNTANNK
+715 TANNK

-729 SAKKLLYAPN
+729 SAKKLLYAPE

-751 KKGSGKDVFGF
+751 KKGSGKDTFGF

-794 EAKYGADP
+794 KSKYGADP
-802 TSVLRI
+802 TSVLRV

-822 VKDAYFPVAPL
+822 VKDAYFPVASL

-848 DIYVGELYTTGTGEI
+848 DVYVGELYTTGTGEI

-900 FSDRYIIGVDPY
+900 FDNRYIIGVDPY

-931 VDNLVA
+931 VDNLAA

-942 TKFADEAH
+942 TNFADEAH

-963 ALYESNKKGLYAYM
+963 ALYESNKKGLYSYM

-988 TPEYLRDKQLV
+988 TPEYLRDKQLI

-1040 DGHTEIQEV
+1040 DGHIEIQEV

-1096 RTESNSEILSKDY
+1096 RTESSSERLSKDY

>member
-1 MAILI
+1 MAVLI
-6 ETNEYQTPITK
+6 ETNEYQTPITE

-24 EEVIQQFTEIVNIV
+24 EEVVQQFTEIVNMV

-65 DITNPPIYKDTDY
+65 DITNPPIYKDADY
-78 FRQAALFYLKNN
+78 FRQPALFYLKNN

-104 YRKYWREEL
+104 YKKYWREEL

-203 HNLIVGESEAAHK
+203 HNLIVGESEATHK

-332 TFACMYLVGCICAG
+332 TFACMYLVG
-346 TKVWTIDGRN
+346 
-356 INIEELE
+356 
-363 EEDGIVGFTD
+363 
-373 NLDLADKQLIRGITK
+373 
-388 EPIVSTIY
+388 
-396 KQPKECVRITLSN
+396 
-409 GNILECSI
+409 
-417 DHPILIQKGKYS
+417 
-429 HRKLIGYEE
+429 
-438 IFREAKKLKI
+438 
-448 GDRVLESRKV
+448 
-458 NIFGN
+458 
-463 NTLFDARLVGMLIGN
+463 
-478 GSYGSSVKY
+478 
-487 CSEDK
+487 
-492 ELQDYVK
+492 
-499 SKYECKVFR
+499 
-508 THITKKGNLYEE
+508 
-520 FRVNGIRGKLNDI
+520 
-533 GILGQTKLAKR
+533 
-544 LPINY
+544 
-549 QTLNE
+549 
-554 DNVRLLLSGLY
+554 
-565 DTDGSVCINKKD
+565 
-577 GYIYLTQSNKEI
+577 
-589 LSQIQILWRKFG
+589 
-601 VIGVI
+601 
-606 TKTNPTIKKDK
+606 
-617 KDRKDRKNKKDRNP
+617 
-631 WFTLTISGRY
+631 
-641 NCLNAIEVLN
+641 
-651 LLVPHKRDKLLEI
+651 
-664 KTLYSENPSKRL
+664 
-676 QSYPTDVLM
+676 
-685 YRIINIENIGVR
+685 
-697 EVYNL
+697 
-702 TTGLSHTYLANNI
+702 
-715 ITHNTANNK
+715 TANNK

-751 KKGSGKDVFGF
+751 KKGSGKDTFGF

-794 EAKYGADP
+794 KAKYGADP
-802 TSVLRI
+802 TSVLRV

-822 VKDAYFPVAPL
+822 VKDAYFPVASL

-900 FSDRYIIGVDPY
+900 FNDRYIIGVDPY

-931 VDNLVA
+931 VDNLAA

-942 TKFADEAH
+942 TNFADEAH

-963 ALYESNKKGLYAYM
+963 ALYESNKKGLYSYM

-1040 DGHTEIQEV
+1040 DGHIEIQEV

-1096 RTESNSEILSKDY
+1096 RTESSSEILSKDY
-1109 AGNDEFFTKNF
+1109 AGNDEFFTRNY
-1120 DARHIGKQ
+1120 DARHV

>member
-6 ETNEYQTPITK
+6 ETNEYQTSITE
-17 ELLSQYP
+17 ELLHQYP
-24 EEVIQQFTEIVNIV
+24 EEVVQQFTEIVNIV

-57 DKEGRAIV
+57 DKEGRAII
-65 DITNPPIYKDTDY
+65 DITNPPIYKDADY
-78 FRQAALFYLKNN
+78 FRQPALFYLKNG

-203 HNLIVGESEAAHK
+203 HNLIVGESEATHK

-332 TFACMYLVGCICAG
+332 TFSCMYLVG
-346 TKVWTIDGRN
+346 
-356 INIEELE
+356 
-363 EEDGIVGFTD
+363 
-373 NLDLADKQLIRGITK
+373 
-388 EPIVSTIY
+388 
-396 KQPKECVRITLSN
+396 
-409 GNILECSI
+409 
-417 DHPILIQKGKYS
+417 
-429 HRKLIGYEE
+429 
-438 IFREAKKLKI
+438 
-448 GDRVLESRKV
+448 
-458 NIFGN
+458 
-463 NTLFDARLVGMLIGN
+463 
-478 GSYGSSVKY
+478 
-487 CSEDK
+487 
-492 ELQDYVK
+492 
-499 SKYECKVFR
+499 
-508 THITKKGNLYEE
+508 
-520 FRVNGIRGKLNDI
+520 
-533 GILGQTKLAKR
+533 
-544 LPINY
+544 
-549 QTLNE
+549 
-554 DNVRLLLSGLY
+554 
-565 DTDGSVCINKKD
+565 
-577 GYIYLTQSNKEI
+577 
-589 LSQIQILWRKFG
+589 
-601 VIGVI
+601 
-606 TKTNPTIKKDK
+606 
-617 KDRKDRKNKKDRNP
+617 
-631 WFTLTISGRY
+631 
-641 NCLNAIEVLN
+641 
-651 LLVPHKRDKLLEI
+651 
-664 KTLYSENPSKRL
+664 
-676 QSYPTDVLM
+676 
-685 YRIINIENIGVR
+685 
-697 EVYNL
+697 
-702 TTGLSHTYLANNI
+702 
-715 ITHNTANNK
+715 TANNK

-729 SAKKLLYAPN
+729 SAKKLLYAPE

-794 EAKYGADP
+794 KAKYGADP
-802 TSVLRI
+802 TSVLRV

-822 VKDAYFPVAPL
+822 VKDAYFPVASL
-833 QERADTLDKNPSLYD
+833 QERADTLDKNLSLYD
-848 DIYVGELYTTGTGEI
+848 DIYVGELYTTSTGEV

-869 DIPIRTYP
+869 NIPIRTYP

-887 IYSMPKKDREGKV
+887 IYSMPKKNREGKV
-900 FSDRYIIGVDPY
+900 FKDRYIIGVDPY

-931 VDNLVA
+931 VDDLVA

-942 TKFADEAH
+942 TNFADEAH
-950 DMVLKLCIFYNAK
+950 DIVLKLCIFYNAK
-963 ALYESNKKGLYAYM
+963 ALYESNKKGLYSYM
-977 EKTRNTFRLAD
+977 EKNRATFRLAD

-1004 GSNAKGVNVSA
+1004 GSSAKGVNASA

-1040 DGHTEIQEV
+1040 DGHTEIQEIL
-1049 PKLYT
+1049 KLYK
-1054 LKTRALIEEAIQFNP
+1054 LKNRALIEELIQFNP
-1069 DINVDRIRALGILML
+1069 DINVDRIRALGMLML

-1096 RTESNSEILSKDY
+1096 RTESSSEILSKDY
-1109 AGNDEFFTKNF
+1109 AGNDEFFTRNF
-1120 DARHIGKQ
+1120 DARHI

>member
-6 ETNEYQTPITK
+6 ETNEYQTPITE

-24 EEVIQQFTEIVNIV
+24 EEVVQQFTEIVNIV

-65 DITNPPIYKDTDY
+65 DITNPPIYKDADY

-190 GCAKSYFLATIMS
+190 GCGKSIFLSAIMS
-203 HNLIVGESEAAHK
+203 HNLIVGESEATHK

-332 TFACMYLVGCICAG
+332 TFACQYLVG
-346 TKVWTIDGRN
+346 
-356 INIEELE
+356 
-363 EEDGIVGFTD
+363 
-373 NLDLADKQLIRGITK
+373 
-388 EPIVSTIY
+388 
-396 KQPKECVRITLSN
+396 
-409 GNILECSI
+409 
-417 DHPILIQKGKYS
+417 
-429 HRKLIGYEE
+429 
-438 IFREAKKLKI
+438 
-448 GDRVLESRKV
+448 
-458 NIFGN
+458 
-463 NTLFDARLVGMLIGN
+463 
-478 GSYGSSVKY
+478 
-487 CSEDK
+487 
-492 ELQDYVK
+492 
-499 SKYECKVFR
+499 
-508 THITKKGNLYEE
+508 
-520 FRVNGIRGKLNDI
+520 
-533 GILGQTKLAKR
+533 
-544 LPINY
+544 
-549 QTLNE
+549 
-554 DNVRLLLSGLY
+554 
-565 DTDGSVCINKKD
+565 
-577 GYIYLTQSNKEI
+577 
-589 LSQIQILWRKFG
+589 
-601 VIGVI
+601 
-606 TKTNPTIKKDK
+606 
-617 KDRKDRKNKKDRNP
+617 
-631 WFTLTISGRY
+631 
-641 NCLNAIEVLN
+641 
-651 LLVPHKRDKLLEI
+651 
-664 KTLYSENPSKRL
+664 
-676 QSYPTDVLM
+676 
-685 YRIINIENIGVR
+685 
-697 EVYNL
+697 
-702 TTGLSHTYLANNI
+702 
-715 ITHNTANNK
+715 TANNK

-729 SAKKLLYAPN
+729 SAKKLLYAPE

-751 KKGSGKDVFGF
+751 KKGSGKDTFGF

-794 EAKYGADP
+794 KAKYGADP
-802 TSVLRI
+802 TSVLRV

-822 VKDAYFPVAPL
+822 VKDAYFPVASL

-848 DIYVGELYTTGTGEI
+848 DIYVGELYTTSTGEI

-900 FSDRYIIGVDPY
+900 FNDRYIIGVDPY

-931 VDNLVA
+931 ADNLVA

-942 TKFADEAH
+942 TNFADEAH

-963 ALYESNKKGLYAYM
+963 ALYESNKKGLYSYM
-977 EKTRNTFRLAD
+977 EKNRATFRLAD

-1004 GSNAKGVNVSA
+1004 GSSAKGVNASA
-1015 NINNFANRLIKDW
+1015 SINNFANRLIRDW
-1028 LLMKVPIEVKQE
+1028 LLMKVPIEVKKE
-1040 DGHTEIQEV
+1040 DGHIEIQEI
-1049 PKLYT
+1049 PKLYK
-1054 LKTRALIEEAIQFNP
+1054 LKNRALIEELIQFNP
-1069 DINVDRIRALGILML
+1069 DINVDRIRALGMLML

-1096 RTESNSEILSKDY
+1096 RTESSSEVLSKDY
-1109 AGNDEFFTKNF
+1109 AGNDEFFTRNF
-1120 DARHIGKQ
+1120 DARHI

>member
-6 ETNEYQTPITK
+6 ETNEYQTPITE

-65 DITNPPIYKDTDY
+65 DITNPPIYKDADY
-78 FRQAALFYLKNN
+78 FRQAALFYLKND

-190 GCAKSYFLATIMS
+190 GAHPYNQKVFTPLGWRKWKDIKIGDELYGTYGNITKVIDIPYDKECDVYKITLRDGRKILASDEHLWKIEFHNKKEIQIMTTLELLKEYKRKRKISYRNPLGIEYVCSIPKNKGVEMPYNKTKVDAYTFGLLLGDGSFRYCSCYYTQDPKDLEVERKYIPYNIIKWKAKYAYRINIPNWHKILEEYGLYNKKSEDKFIPDEYKYNSKEVRLNLLKGLMDSDGTLDNKGRYIIALSSKRMIEDIAFICRSLGYNCSYTIKKTGYKVNGVIKECLPSYALTIFTRDIIANLPRKQKKEKIITNQYSINKELRTRIINIEYVGKQKAKCVTVDSKDNCYLIGDFVTTHNCAKSYFLATIMS
-203 HNLIVGESEAAHK
+203 HNLIVGESEATHK

-267 WQMGYKKPNGAI
+267 WQMGYKKSNGAI

-332 TFACMYLVGCICAG
+332 TFSCMYLVG
-346 TKVWTIDGRN
+346 
-356 INIEELE
+356 
-363 EEDGIVGFTD
+363 
-373 NLDLADKQLIRGITK
+373 
-388 EPIVSTIY
+388 
-396 KQPKECVRITLSN
+396 
-409 GNILECSI
+409 
-417 DHPILIQKGKYS
+417 
-429 HRKLIGYEE
+429 
-438 IFREAKKLKI
+438 
-448 GDRVLESRKV
+448 
-458 NIFGN
+458 
-463 NTLFDARLVGMLIGN
+463 
-478 GSYGSSVKY
+478 
-487 CSEDK
+487 
-492 ELQDYVK
+492 
-499 SKYECKVFR
+499 
-508 THITKKGNLYEE
+508 
-520 FRVNGIRGKLNDI
+520 
-533 GILGQTKLAKR
+533 
-544 LPINY
+544 
-549 QTLNE
+549 
-554 DNVRLLLSGLY
+554 
-565 DTDGSVCINKKD
+565 
-577 GYIYLTQSNKEI
+577 
-589 LSQIQILWRKFG
+589 
-601 VIGVI
+601 
-606 TKTNPTIKKDK
+606 
-617 KDRKDRKNKKDRNP
+617 
-631 WFTLTISGRY
+631 
-641 NCLNAIEVLN
+641 
-651 LLVPHKRDKLLEI
+651 
-664 KTLYSENPSKRL
+664 
-676 QSYPTDVLM
+676 
-685 YRIINIENIGVR
+685 
-697 EVYNL
+697 
-702 TTGLSHTYLANNI
+702 
-715 ITHNTANNK
+715 TANNK

-729 SAKKLLYAPN
+729 SAKKLLYAPE

-794 EAKYGADP
+794 KAKYGADP
-802 TSVLRI
+802 TSVLRV

-822 VKDAYFPVAPL
+822 VKDAYFPVASL

-900 FSDRYIIGVDPY
+900 FNDRYIIGVDPY

-931 VDNLVA
+931 VDNLAA

-942 TKFADEAH
+942 TNFADEAH

-963 ALYESNKKGLYAYM
+963 ALYESNKKGLYSYM

-1040 DGHTEIQEV
+1040 DGHIEIQEV

-1096 RTESNSEILSKDY
+1096 RTESSSEILSKDY

>member
-6 ETNEYQTPITK
+6 ETNEYQTPITE

-24 EEVIQQFTEIVNIV
+24 EEVVQQFTEIVNIV

-65 DITNPPIYKDTDY
+65 DITNPPIYKDADY
-78 FRQAALFYLKNN
+78 FRQAALFYLKNG

-190 GCAKSYFLATIMS
+190 GAHPYNQKVFTPLGWRKWKDIKIGDELYGTYGNITKVIDIPYDKECDVYKITLRDGRKILASDEHLWKIEFHNKKEIQIMTTLELLKEYKRKRKISYRNPLGIEYVCSIPKNNGVEMPYNKTKVDAYTFGLLLGDGSFRYCSCYYTQDPKDLEIERKYIPYNIIKWKAKYAYRINIPNWHKILEEYGLYNKKSEDKFIPDEYKYNSKEVRLNLLKGLMDSDGTLDNKGRYIIALSSKRMIEDIAFICRSLGYNCSYTIKKTGYKVNGIIKECLPSYALTIFTRDIIANLPRKQKKEKIITNQYSINKELRTRIINIEYVGKQKAKCVTVDSKDNCYLIGDFVTTHNCAKSYFLATIMS
-203 HNLIVGESEAAHK
+203 HNLIVGESEATHK

-332 TFACMYLVGCICAG
+332 TFACQYLVG
-346 TKVWTIDGRN
+346 
-356 INIEELE
+356 
-363 EEDGIVGFTD
+363 
-373 NLDLADKQLIRGITK
+373 
-388 EPIVSTIY
+388 
-396 KQPKECVRITLSN
+396 
-409 GNILECSI
+409 
-417 DHPILIQKGKYS
+417 
-429 HRKLIGYEE
+429 
-438 IFREAKKLKI
+438 
-448 GDRVLESRKV
+448 
-458 NIFGN
+458 
-463 NTLFDARLVGMLIGN
+463 
-478 GSYGSSVKY
+478 
-487 CSEDK
+487 
-492 ELQDYVK
+492 
-499 SKYECKVFR
+499 
-508 THITKKGNLYEE
+508 
-520 FRVNGIRGKLNDI
+520 
-533 GILGQTKLAKR
+533 
-544 LPINY
+544 
-549 QTLNE
+549 
-554 DNVRLLLSGLY
+554 
-565 DTDGSVCINKKD
+565 
-577 GYIYLTQSNKEI
+577 
-589 LSQIQILWRKFG
+589 
-601 VIGVI
+601 
-606 TKTNPTIKKDK
+606 
-617 KDRKDRKNKKDRNP
+617 
-631 WFTLTISGRY
+631 
-641 NCLNAIEVLN
+641 
-651 LLVPHKRDKLLEI
+651 
-664 KTLYSENPSKRL
+664 
-676 QSYPTDVLM
+676 
-685 YRIINIENIGVR
+685 
-697 EVYNL
+697 
-702 TTGLSHTYLANNI
+702 
-715 ITHNTANNK
+715 TANNK

-729 SAKKLLYAPN
+729 SAKKLLYAPE

-751 KKGSGKDVFGF
+751 KKGSGKDTFGF

-794 EAKYGADP
+794 KAKYGADP
-802 TSVLRI
+802 TSVLRV

-822 VKDAYFPVAPL
+822 VKDAYFPVASL

-900 FSDRYIIGVDPY
+900 FNDRYIIGVDPK
-912 DNDQAES
+912 
-919 HSLYSIFVLDTF
+919 SLGLI
-931 VDNLVA
+931 LV
-937 EYTGR
+937 
-942 TKFADEAH
+942 
-950 DMVLKLCIFYNAK
+950 
-963 ALYESNKKGLYAYM
+963 
-977 EKTRNTFRLAD
+977 
-988 TPEYLRDKQLV
+988 
-999 KYSSF
+999 
-1004 GSNAKGVNVSA
+1004 
-1015 NINNFANRLIKDW
+1015 IK
-1028 LLMKVPIEVKQE
+1028 
-1040 DGHTEIQEV
+1040 
-1049 PKLYT
+1049 
-1054 LKTRALIEEAIQFNP
+1054 
-1069 DINVDRIRALGILML
+1069 
-1084 YREQYI
+1084 
-1090 IRYGTG
+1090 
-1096 RTESNSEILSKDY
+1096 
-1109 AGNDEFFTKNF
+1109 
-1120 DARHIGKQ
+1120 

>member
-1 MAILI
+1 MATLI
-6 ETNEYQTPITK
+6 ETNEYQTPITE

-57 DKEGRAIV
+57 DTEGRAIV
-65 DITNPPIYKDTDY
+65 DITNPPIYKDADY
-78 FRQAALFYLKNN
+78 FRQAALFYLKND

-203 HNLIVGESEAAHK
+203 HNLIVGESEATHK

-332 TFACMYLVGCICAG
+332 TFSCMYLVG
-346 TKVWTIDGRN
+346 
-356 INIEELE
+356 
-363 EEDGIVGFTD
+363 
-373 NLDLADKQLIRGITK
+373 
-388 EPIVSTIY
+388 
-396 KQPKECVRITLSN
+396 
-409 GNILECSI
+409 
-417 DHPILIQKGKYS
+417 
-429 HRKLIGYEE
+429 
-438 IFREAKKLKI
+438 
-448 GDRVLESRKV
+448 
-458 NIFGN
+458 
-463 NTLFDARLVGMLIGN
+463 
-478 GSYGSSVKY
+478 
-487 CSEDK
+487 
-492 ELQDYVK
+492 
-499 SKYECKVFR
+499 
-508 THITKKGNLYEE
+508 
-520 FRVNGIRGKLNDI
+520 
-533 GILGQTKLAKR
+533 
-544 LPINY
+544 
-549 QTLNE
+549 
-554 DNVRLLLSGLY
+554 
-565 DTDGSVCINKKD
+565 
-577 GYIYLTQSNKEI
+577 
-589 LSQIQILWRKFG
+589 
-601 VIGVI
+601 
-606 TKTNPTIKKDK
+606 
-617 KDRKDRKNKKDRNP
+617 
-631 WFTLTISGRY
+631 
-641 NCLNAIEVLN
+641 
-651 LLVPHKRDKLLEI
+651 
-664 KTLYSENPSKRL
+664 
-676 QSYPTDVLM
+676 
-685 YRIINIENIGVR
+685 
-697 EVYNL
+697 
-702 TTGLSHTYLANNI
+702 
-715 ITHNTANNK
+715 TANNK

-729 SAKKLLYAPN
+729 SAKKLLYAPE

-751 KKGSGKDVFGF
+751 KKGSGKDTFGF

-794 EAKYGADP
+794 KSKYGADP
-802 TSVLRI
+802 TSVLRV

-822 VKDAYFPVAPL
+822 VKDAYFPVASL

-887 IYSMPKKDREGKV
+887 IYSMPKKGREGKV
-900 FSDRYIIGVDPY
+900 FNDRYIIGVDPY

-931 VDNLVA
+931 VDNLAA

-942 TKFADEAH
+942 TNFADEAH

-963 ALYESNKKGLYAYM
+963 ALYESNKKGLYSYM

-1040 DGHTEIQEV
+1040 DGHIEIQEV

-1090 IRYGTG
+1090 IRYGTR
-1096 RTESNSEILSKDY
+1096 RTESSSEILSKDY

>member
-6 ETNEYQTPITK
+6 ETNEYQTSITE
-17 ELLSQYP
+17 ELLHQYP
-24 EEVIQQFTEIVNIV
+24 EEVVQQFTEIVNIV

-57 DKEGRAIV
+57 DKEGRAII
-65 DITNPPIYKDTDY
+65 DITNPPIYKDADY
-78 FRQAALFYLKNN
+78 FRQPALFYLKNG

-203 HNLIVGESEAAHK
+203 HNLIVGESEATHK

-332 TFACMYLVGCICAG
+332 TFSCMYLVG
-346 TKVWTIDGRN
+346 
-356 INIEELE
+356 
-363 EEDGIVGFTD
+363 
-373 NLDLADKQLIRGITK
+373 
-388 EPIVSTIY
+388 
-396 KQPKECVRITLSN
+396 
-409 GNILECSI
+409 
-417 DHPILIQKGKYS
+417 
-429 HRKLIGYEE
+429 
-438 IFREAKKLKI
+438 
-448 GDRVLESRKV
+448 
-458 NIFGN
+458 
-463 NTLFDARLVGMLIGN
+463 
-478 GSYGSSVKY
+478 
-487 CSEDK
+487 
-492 ELQDYVK
+492 
-499 SKYECKVFR
+499 
-508 THITKKGNLYEE
+508 
-520 FRVNGIRGKLNDI
+520 
-533 GILGQTKLAKR
+533 
-544 LPINY
+544 
-549 QTLNE
+549 
-554 DNVRLLLSGLY
+554 
-565 DTDGSVCINKKD
+565 
-577 GYIYLTQSNKEI
+577 
-589 LSQIQILWRKFG
+589 
-601 VIGVI
+601 
-606 TKTNPTIKKDK
+606 
-617 KDRKDRKNKKDRNP
+617 
-631 WFTLTISGRY
+631 
-641 NCLNAIEVLN
+641 
-651 LLVPHKRDKLLEI
+651 
-664 KTLYSENPSKRL
+664 
-676 QSYPTDVLM
+676 
-685 YRIINIENIGVR
+685 
-697 EVYNL
+697 
-702 TTGLSHTYLANNI
+702 
-715 ITHNTANNK
+715 TANNK

-729 SAKKLLYAPN
+729 SAKKLLYAPE

-794 EAKYGADP
+794 KAKYGADP
-802 TSVLRI
+802 TSVLRV

-822 VKDAYFPVAPL
+822 VKDAYFPVASL

-848 DIYVGELYTTGTGEI
+848 DIYIGELYTTSTGEV

-869 DIPIRTYP
+869 NIPIRTYP

-900 FSDRYIIGVDPY
+900 FNDRYIIGVDPK
-912 DNDQAES
+912 
-919 HSLYSIFVLDTF
+919 SLGLI
-931 VDNLVA
+931 LV
-937 EYTGR
+937 
-942 TKFADEAH
+942 
-950 DMVLKLCIFYNAK
+950 
-963 ALYESNKKGLYAYM
+963 
-977 EKTRNTFRLAD
+977 
-988 TPEYLRDKQLV
+988 
-999 KYSSF
+999 
-1004 GSNAKGVNVSA
+1004 
-1015 NINNFANRLIKDW
+1015 IK
-1028 LLMKVPIEVKQE
+1028 
-1040 DGHTEIQEV
+1040 
-1049 PKLYT
+1049 
-1054 LKTRALIEEAIQFNP
+1054 
-1069 DINVDRIRALGILML
+1069 
-1084 YREQYI
+1084 
-1090 IRYGTG
+1090 
-1096 RTESNSEILSKDY
+1096 
-1109 AGNDEFFTKNF
+1109 
-1120 DARHIGKQ
+1120 

>member
-6 ETNEYQTPITK
+6 ETNEYQTPITE

-24 EEVIQQFTEIVNIV
+24 EEVIQQFTEIINIV

-65 DITNPPIYKDTDY
+65 DITNPPIYKDADY
-78 FRQAALFYLKNN
+78 FRQAALFYLKND

-203 HNLIVGESEAAHK
+203 HNLIVGESEATHK

-332 TFACMYLVGCICAG
+332 TFSCMYLVG
-346 TKVWTIDGRN
+346 
-356 INIEELE
+356 
-363 EEDGIVGFTD
+363 
-373 NLDLADKQLIRGITK
+373 
-388 EPIVSTIY
+388 
-396 KQPKECVRITLSN
+396 
-409 GNILECSI
+409 
-417 DHPILIQKGKYS
+417 
-429 HRKLIGYEE
+429 
-438 IFREAKKLKI
+438 
-448 GDRVLESRKV
+448 
-458 NIFGN
+458 
-463 NTLFDARLVGMLIGN
+463 
-478 GSYGSSVKY
+478 
-487 CSEDK
+487 
-492 ELQDYVK
+492 
-499 SKYECKVFR
+499 
-508 THITKKGNLYEE
+508 
-520 FRVNGIRGKLNDI
+520 
-533 GILGQTKLAKR
+533 
-544 LPINY
+544 
-549 QTLNE
+549 
-554 DNVRLLLSGLY
+554 
-565 DTDGSVCINKKD
+565 
-577 GYIYLTQSNKEI
+577 
-589 LSQIQILWRKFG
+589 
-601 VIGVI
+601 
-606 TKTNPTIKKDK
+606 
-617 KDRKDRKNKKDRNP
+617 
-631 WFTLTISGRY
+631 
-641 NCLNAIEVLN
+641 
-651 LLVPHKRDKLLEI
+651 
-664 KTLYSENPSKRL
+664 
-676 QSYPTDVLM
+676 
-685 YRIINIENIGVR
+685 
-697 EVYNL
+697 
-702 TTGLSHTYLANNI
+702 
-715 ITHNTANNK
+715 TANNK

-729 SAKKLLYAPN
+729 SAKKLLYAPE

-794 EAKYGADP
+794 KAKYGADP
-802 TSVLRI
+802 TSVLRV

-822 VKDAYFPVAPL
+822 VKDAYFPVASL

-900 FSDRYIIGVDPY
+900 FNDRYIIGVDPY

-942 TKFADEAH
+942 TNFADEAH

-963 ALYESNKKGLYAYM
+963 ALYESNKKGLYSYM

-1004 GSNAKGVNVSA
+1004 GSNVKGVNVSA

-1040 DGHTEIQEV
+1040 DGHIEIQEV

-1096 RTESNSEILSKDY
+1096 RTESSSEILSKDY

>member
-6 ETNEYQTPITK
+6 ETNEYQTPITE

-65 DITNPPIYKDTDY
+65 DITNPPIYKDADY
-78 FRQAALFYLKNN
+78 FRQAALFYLKND

-203 HNLIVGESEAAHK
+203 HNLIVGESEATHK

-332 TFACMYLVGCICAG
+332 TFSCMYLVG
-346 TKVWTIDGRN
+346 
-356 INIEELE
+356 
-363 EEDGIVGFTD
+363 
-373 NLDLADKQLIRGITK
+373 
-388 EPIVSTIY
+388 
-396 KQPKECVRITLSN
+396 
-409 GNILECSI
+409 
-417 DHPILIQKGKYS
+417 
-429 HRKLIGYEE
+429 
-438 IFREAKKLKI
+438 
-448 GDRVLESRKV
+448 
-458 NIFGN
+458 
-463 NTLFDARLVGMLIGN
+463 
-478 GSYGSSVKY
+478 
-487 CSEDK
+487 
-492 ELQDYVK
+492 
-499 SKYECKVFR
+499 
-508 THITKKGNLYEE
+508 
-520 FRVNGIRGKLNDI
+520 
-533 GILGQTKLAKR
+533 
-544 LPINY
+544 
-549 QTLNE
+549 
-554 DNVRLLLSGLY
+554 
-565 DTDGSVCINKKD
+565 
-577 GYIYLTQSNKEI
+577 
-589 LSQIQILWRKFG
+589 
-601 VIGVI
+601 
-606 TKTNPTIKKDK
+606 
-617 KDRKDRKNKKDRNP
+617 
-631 WFTLTISGRY
+631 
-641 NCLNAIEVLN
+641 
-651 LLVPHKRDKLLEI
+651 
-664 KTLYSENPSKRL
+664 
-676 QSYPTDVLM
+676 
-685 YRIINIENIGVR
+685 
-697 EVYNL
+697 
-702 TTGLSHTYLANNI
+702 
-715 ITHNTANNK
+715 TANNK

-729 SAKKLLYAPN
+729 SAKKLLYAPE

-794 EAKYGADP
+794 KAKYGADP
-802 TSVLRI
+802 TSVLRV

-822 VKDAYFPVAPL
+822 VKDAYFPVASL

-900 FSDRYIIGVDPY
+900 FNDRYIIGVDPY

-931 VDNLVA
+931 IDNLAA

-942 TKFADEAH
+942 TNFADEAH

-963 ALYESNKKGLYAYM
+963 ALYESNKKGLYSYM

-1040 DGHTEIQEV
+1040 DGHIEIQEV

-1096 RTESNSEILSKDY
+1096 RTESSSEILSKDY